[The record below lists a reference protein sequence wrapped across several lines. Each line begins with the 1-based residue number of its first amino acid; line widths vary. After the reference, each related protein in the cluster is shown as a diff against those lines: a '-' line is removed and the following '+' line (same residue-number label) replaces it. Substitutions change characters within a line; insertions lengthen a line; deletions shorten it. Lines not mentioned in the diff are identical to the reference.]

1 MINRIVVEALNVGFL
16 ITTELHI
23 GKNATDEPEVTQIA
37 AGTVPEA
44 VVHIREQLSI
54 IGSKTP

>member
-1 MINRIVVEALNVGFL
+1 MTNRIVVEALNVGFL

-23 GKNATDEPEVTQIA
+23 GRSATDEPEVTQFA
-37 AGTVPEA
+37 ARTVPEA
-44 VVHIREQLSI
+44 IVELRDQLSI